1 MYVWKNTKGVSVV
14 PKRVRVNRLT
24 SRNNTTGLYLASGS
38 IQIGKGAYGTVNLAY
53 NVGGRRKYA
62 IKKSDENMSHEVGL
76 MRKLKRLVPE
86 AVPTVYSGNSRS
98 LKSNYI
104 SGGSLENWLE
114 KNNKFLTDHD
124 VSLII
129 IQVLKI
135 LQRLSTL
142 DPTFR
147 HNDLHIGN
155 VLVDDDANKPAP
167 NATGLRIML
176 TDFGLSRDSE
186 FPNPSFESTP
196 QTTWAK
202 NLRKNYGI
210 YVGNDK
216 MYDAIVFLNSI
227 FTKTKFKGVNSVIRR
242 ILKGIRLYNGRPRDG
257 EHISYTFRDLISYF
271 FFSKEKAQNINIS
284 GLFRQNIKEFAKGK
298 KLSNLAMMNL
308 RSLFPNVSDAQFM
321 RNIGFI
327 PKRDTKKNVS
337 IPVIFRT
344 PPKLKNKATLGVPKA
359 KPSTSRMRNVFVGK
373 KDELLRELFGTPINS
388 PFRQNKFNSA
398 NLTKTRPKNVENYV
412 KQKGMKPS
420 NAKNMIE
427 RIVRTKRKEA
437 WEKAQEMLK
446 GQVNI
451 SRR

>member
-1 MYVWKNTKGVSVV
+1 MYVWKNAKGVSVV

-53 NVGGRRKYA
+53 NIGGRRKYA

-76 MRKLKRLVPE
+76 TRKLKRLVPE
-86 AVPTVYSGNSRS
+86 AVPTVYSGNSLS
-98 LKSNYI
+98 LKTNYI
-104 SGGSLENWLE
+104 SGGSLENWLN
-114 KNNKFLTDHD
+114 KNKKFLTDHD

-129 IQVLKI
+129 IQVLNI

-186 FPNPSFESTP
+186 FRNPLFEVQP
-196 QTTWAK
+196 QTNWAK
-202 NLRKNYGI
+202 DLRKNYGI

-242 ILKGIRLYNGRPRDG
+242 ILKGIRLQNGRPREG
-257 EHISYTFRDLISYF
+257 EHISHTFSNLISYF
-271 FFSKEKAQNINIS
+271 SKQEPQNINIS

-344 PPKLKNKATLGVPKA
+344 PPKLKNKATLGVPKV
-359 KPSTSRMRNVFVGK
+359 KPSTSRMRNVFLGK
-373 KDELLRELFGTPINS
+373 RSPS
-388 PFRQNKFNSA
+388 PFRQNKFNTA

-412 KQKGMKPS
+412 KQKGMKES
-420 NAKNMIE
+420 DAKNMIE